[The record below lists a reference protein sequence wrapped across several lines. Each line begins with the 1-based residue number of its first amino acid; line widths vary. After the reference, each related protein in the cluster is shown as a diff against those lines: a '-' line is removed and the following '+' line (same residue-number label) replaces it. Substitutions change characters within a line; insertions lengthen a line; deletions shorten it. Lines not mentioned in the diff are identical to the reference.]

1 MKIFNNTF
9 YKLVYDLAI
18 MSNNVYT
25 YINQSNWINLP
36 NYTVRDITNDN
47 NTVKSF
53 YFNNKE
59 SGVNVISFKGTST
72 LLGLQEN
79 KDLPVNNIFSSTYTD
94 RFNDNLYFSCCFY
107 KQSNLFNQ
115 SQCEINENTSNEDV
129 IRLQATPPINF
140 TNIITN
146 IITNKNICSDN
157 CYKNSIDFSLNYINI
172 ARDIVEKIKNDI
184 DFEKVIFTG
193 HSLGGTIAT
202 IMGILYNK
210 TSISFQS
217 PGDKHYLDLIGLK
230 AHENTYHF
238 GHDADPIFLGSC
250 GNTCWT
256 FGYNIYTKCHSGYT
270 CLYNAKKK
278 LRYTESILNH
288 RIDYIIK
295 NIIPHWENDFPKCV
309 QNTDCLDCESW
320 SYY

>member
-9 YKLVYDLAI
+9 YKLIHDLAI

-25 YINQSNWINLP
+25 YINHSNWIHLE
-36 NYTVRDITNDN
+36 NYTVIDITNDI

-53 YFNNKE
+53 HFNNKDT
-59 SGVNVISFKGTST
+59 GVNVISFKGTTT
-72 LLGLQEN
+72 LIGLREN
-79 KDLPVNNIFSSTYTD
+79 ENTLENTFSSTYMD
-94 RFNDNLYFSCCFY
+94 KFNDNLYFSCCFY

-115 SQCEINENTSNEDV
+115 SHCNYYINNE
-129 IRLQATPPINF
+129 
-140 TNIITN
+140 
-146 IITNKNICSDN
+146 NICSKS
-157 CYKNSIDFSLNYINI
+157 CYKNSIEFSLNYINI
-172 ARDIVEKIKNDI
+172 AKDIIEKIKDNI
-184 DFEKVIFTG
+184 DFENVIFTG

-210 TSISFQS
+210 TSISFES
-217 PGDKHYLDLIGLK
+217 PGDKHYIDLIGLK
-230 AHENTYHF
+230 AHSGTYHF
-238 GHDADPIFLGSC
+238 GHDADPIFLGNC

-270 CLYNAKKK
+270 CTYNAKEK
-278 LRYTESILNH
+278 LGYSESILNH

-295 NIIPHWENDFPKCV
+295 NIIPHWENDFPECV
-309 QNTDCLDCESW
+309 QNTNCSDCESW